1 MGTIAEWVS
10 ENLSVVLWLAVIII
24 ATIAEAQTM
33 VLVSIWFIPSAG
45 VALILSFCHV
55 HIGIQI
61 AVLAVLS
68 FLLLIFSRKIFKKAL
83 RIKPVATNAD
93 SLIGERA
100 IVTEDICNVESKGAA
115 KVRGLE
121 WSARSADGSDIEAGT
136 VVLVTGIEGVKLICT
151 RDKSDKK

>member
-1 MGTIAEWVS
+1 M
-10 ENLSVVLWLAVIII
+10 VLGLAVIMI
-24 ATIAEAQTM
+24 ATSAEAQSM
-33 VLVSIWFIPSAG
+33 ALVAIWFIPSAG

-61 AVLAVLS
+61 AVFAVLS

-100 IVTEDICNVESKGAA
+100 IVSEDLCNIES
-115 KVRGLE
+115 
-121 WSARSADGSDIEAGT
+121 
-136 VVLVTGIEGVKLICT
+136 
-151 RDKSDKK
+151 

>member
-33 VLVSIWFIPSAG
+33 ALVSIWFIPSAG

-61 AVLAVLS
+61 AVFAVLS

-83 RIKPVATNAD
+83 RSQPVATNAD